1 MTEPFR
7 IELTIAAPVEAVWRA
22 LRDPA
27 LIRRWHGW
35 EVETDG
41 GLDAE
46 IDVIY
51 RQHAT
56 ENEAEHTLALGDGG
70 TFTLHDTGDGHTL
83 VRMVRAPRGD
93 NPEWDDYYEDI
104 NEGWVTFL
112 HQLRFALERHPG
124 ADRRTL
130 FFSGTPGEAGEP
142 RTALGLD
149 RIAGTAPGERYTADL
164 VGEPITGQVWFHS
177 TRQVGLSVDDW
188 GDGLMIVGTAPPSP
202 NRPHPQAMAVLTTY
216 GLPDKEF
223 AELGDRWTRWWQQ
236 TFTT

>member
-1 MTEPFR
+1 
-7 IELTIAAPVEAVWRA
+7 

-35 EVETDG
+35 DSEADG

-46 IDVIY
+46 IDLIY
-51 RQHAT
+51 RQHVT
-56 ENEAEHTLALGDGG
+56 ENAAEHTLTMGDGG
-70 TFTLHDTGDGHTL
+70 TFTLHDVGDGRTL
-83 VRMVRAPRGD
+83 VRMVRAPRGG
-93 NPEWDDYYEDI
+93 NPEWDDYYDDI

-130 FFSGTPGEAGEP
+130 FFSGTPGAAGEP

-149 RIAGTAPGERYTADL
+149 RIVDRAPGDHYDTDL
-164 VGEPITGQVWFHS
+164 AGEPAAGQVWFRS
-177 TRQVGLSVDDW
+177 TRQIGLSVDSW
-188 GDGLMIVGTAPPSP
+188 GDGLMVVGTAPPSP

-216 GLPDKEF
+216 GLADKEF
-223 AELGDRWTRWWQQ
+223 DELGSRWTRWWER